1 MPQAN
6 VSEAEPQLEKQFE
19 TANVHSEN
27 FSLLSSGG
35 NSAADIHSEN
45 FCLSKCFPGDVE
57 LFWKFC
63 CGNPQREFP
72 QSQLDFFTTGGKSAA
87 DIHCE
92 NFCLY
97 KF

>member
-35 NSAADIHSEN
+35 NSAAEIHSEN
-45 FCLSKCFPGDVE
+45 FCLSKCSPGDVE
-57 LFWKFC
+57 FF
-63 CGNPQREFP
+63 NSTAEIHSENFP
-72 QSQLDFFTTGGKSAA
+72 SLKDSQLDFFTAGDS
-87 DIHCE
+87 
-92 NFCLY
+92 NRRS
-97 KF
+97 